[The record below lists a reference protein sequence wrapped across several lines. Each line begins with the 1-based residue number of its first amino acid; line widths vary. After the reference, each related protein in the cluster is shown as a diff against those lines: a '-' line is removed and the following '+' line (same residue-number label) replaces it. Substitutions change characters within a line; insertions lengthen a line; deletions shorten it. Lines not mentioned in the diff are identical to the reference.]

1 MTRTEIEN
9 KVKEIIAVQFGI
21 QVDEVDFKANF
32 EKDLHADS
40 LDAVETTM
48 MAEDHFD
55 ITITDEEAE
64 KCLTVGSLADCVEQ
78 KLNDK
83 SS

>member
-1 MTRTEIEN
+1 MTRIEIEN

-21 QVDEVDFKANF
+21 MVDEVDLEASFV
-32 EKDLHADS
+32 KDLHADS

-48 MAEDHFD
+48 MTEDHFD
-55 ITITDEEAE
+55 ISITDEEAE
-64 KCLTVGSLADCVEQ
+64 KCLTVASLADCVEK

>member
-1 MTRTEIEN
+1 MTRIEIEN

-21 QVDEVDFKANF
+21 MVDEVDFKSSF
-32 EKDLHADS
+32 VKDLNADS

-48 MAEDHFD
+48 IAEDHFD
-55 ITITDEEAE
+55 IIITDEEAE
-64 KCLTVGSLADCVEQ
+64 KCLTVGLLVDCVEQ
-78 KLNDK
+78 KINDK